1 MQGTHLTADLHGCAA
16 GVAAMTDAGALRD
29 LCLAAARRAALQPVG
44 ELFHR
49 FPVGGVTGM
58 VLLAESHVAVHT
70 WPELDAATL
79 DVYVCNVGGDNGA
92 KAECLLDT
100 LVAAFA
106 PRTVER
112 QVLRRGAVRTGT
124 DAG

>member
-16 GVAAMTDAGALRD
+16 DMAAMTDADALRK
-29 LCLAAARRAALQPVG
+29 LCLAAAERAALRPVG

-70 WPELDAATL
+70 WPELGAATL
-79 DVYVCNVGGDNGA
+79 DVYVCNVGGDNA
-92 KAECLLDT
+92 PKAQRLLDT

-112 QVLRRGAVRTGT
+112 RSLRRGALCAGT
-124 DAG
+124 R